1 MAFPFRI
8 HFELSD
14 AVNALT
20 HSDWIV
26 HGSRWEDVV
35 DTTYCLHLNDHRPV
49 ISAVDKEAVD
59 RLREPPAGWSMNHD
73 EELAQFLCG
82 ETFSQSDVAGNLGC
96 IRDYVESIAV
106 SSYSVSHT
114 PCPSVAPL
122 MASVYA
128 TPSLF
133 IALPH

>member
-1 MAFPFRI
+1 
-8 HFELSD
+8 
-14 AVNALT
+14 
-20 HSDWIV
+20 
-26 HGSRWEDVV
+26 V
-35 DTTYCLHLNDHRPV
+35 DTTYCLHLNDHRPA

-59 RLREPPAGWSMNHD
+59 RLREAPVGWSMNHD

-114 PCPSVAPL
+114 HTVPL
-122 MASVYA
+122 ASVYT

-133 IALPH
+133 ITLPH